1 MRRSTGTIGWFG
13 LTAYVIAWDMFA
25 HETLS
30 GAFGRAVLH
39 PRARWPVILAW
50 GVTTAHLFGVLPSRY
65 DPLAH
70 IGRRFPVTKATRDQR
85 KV

>member
-1 MRRSTGTIGWFG
+1 MTRPRGTWGWLG
-13 LTAYVIAWDMFA
+13 LTAYVIAWDTFA
-25 HETLS
+25 PETLS

-50 GVTTAHLFGVLPSRY
+50 SITTAHPFGALPSRY
-65 DPLAH
+65 DPIAH

-85 KV
+85 KA